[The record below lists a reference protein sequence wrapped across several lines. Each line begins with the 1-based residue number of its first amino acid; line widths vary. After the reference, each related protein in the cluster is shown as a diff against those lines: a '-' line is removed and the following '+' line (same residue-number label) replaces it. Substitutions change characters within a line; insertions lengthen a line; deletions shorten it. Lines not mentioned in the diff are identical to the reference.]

1 VTGWQLA
8 IELAGRELAL
18 VRAGE
23 WEHVAEVSAERAAQ
37 AASLATPGPR
47 SALERLAALEAE
59 LIAALKAARASTVRE
74 LGSLRRGR
82 GAMQGYAGASEIG
95 PRIGYVDH
103 AV

>member
-1 VTGWQLA
+1 MTGWQLA
-8 IELAGRELAL
+8 IELAERELGLA
-18 VRAGE
+18 RAGE
-23 WEHVAEVSAERAAQ
+23 WERVAEVSAERAAH

-59 LIAALKAARASTVRE
+59 LIAALRAARASALQE

-82 GAMQGYAGASEIG
+82 GAVQGYAGTSEIG
-95 PRIGYVDH
+95 PRIGYVDQ

>member
-8 IELAGRELAL
+8 IELAERELAL
-18 VRAGE
+18 VHAGE
-23 WEHVAEVSAERAAQ
+23 WERVAEVSAERAVQ

-59 LIAALKAARASTVRE
+59 LIAVLQAARASTLHE

-82 GAMQGYAGASEIG
+82 GAVQSYAGTSEIG
-95 PRIGYVDH
+95 PRIGYVDQ

>member
-8 IELAGRELAL
+8 IELAERELAL
-18 VRAGE
+18 VGAGE
-23 WEHVAEVSAERAAQ
+23 WERVAELSAERTAQ

-59 LIAALKAARASTVRE
+59 LIAALQAARVSTLQE

-82 GAMQGYAGASEIG
+82 GAVQGYAGTSEIR
-95 PRIGYVDH
+95 PRLGYVDQ